1 MRSHRQGWQARIR
14 VRKKKYALGTWS
26 APDVA
31 AVAWDV
37 ANVWRSL
44 NASSTQASQLYN
56 HPQLRLWEDAA
67 LVASLRGIQSCEQ
80 MQTFVK
86 AWVKGQLP
94 SILER
99 LGQPQQGVAAEG
111 AAP

>member
-1 MRSHRQGWQARIR
+1 
-14 VRKKKYALGTWS
+14 
-26 APDVA
+26 
-31 AVAWDV
+31 
-37 ANVWRSL
+37 VWRSL

-67 LVASLRGIQSCEQ
+67 LVTSLRGIQSCEQ